1 MELAYRYERQW
12 EFKLIGAKYMADEGL
27 ADSPTSQQ
35 DLSTWSLS
43 VAYNLSS
50 TKGGKGLFEVSH
62 NIVNVFNTHRKS

>member
-35 DLSTWSLS
+35 DLS
-43 VAYNLSS
+43 N
-50 TKGGKGLFEVSH
+50 
-62 NIVNVFNTHRKS
+62 